1 MDVQHHMIYRVPDLF
16 NSTILKIE
24 SAPLWIQ
31 VQHKLAE
38 EWYSSFTNLVVKV
51 VIHMNKY
58 YKSLYDYSEI
68 QDGCKLSK
76 GFLTLHTWSDSHH
89 LRAARACTER
99 LTQFNKMTDTVHHNA
114 FSKFAACPPIREEKM
129 TVTITC
135 NPRYTSWNMTPI
147 KCVRR

>member
-68 QDGCKLSK
+68 QDGCKLAIQ
-76 GFLTLHTWSDSHH
+76 GLLDTAH
-89 LRAARACTER
+89 LVRQSPLESCKSLYRE
-99 LTQFNKMTDTVHHNA
+99 TDTVQQND
-114 FSKFAACPPIREEKM
+114 
-129 TVTITC
+129 
-135 NPRYTSWNMTPI
+135 RYSSS
-147 KCVRR
+147 